1 MALNATQI
9 VDGINAAGF
18 TQAEW
23 NMAQL
28 VNKLQVSLGLK
39 RAEISNLQ
47 TWLGVKNT
55 EYEGTLDMLRQE
67 ESAIEA
73 AINDLAPP
81 VE

>member
-18 TQAEW
+18 TEAEW

-28 VNKLQVSLGLK
+28 VNKLQVQLGLK
-39 RAEISNLQ
+39 RAEIANLQ
-47 TWLGVKNT
+47 TWLAGKNADYA
-55 EYEGTLDMLRQE
+55 EDLDVLRQE